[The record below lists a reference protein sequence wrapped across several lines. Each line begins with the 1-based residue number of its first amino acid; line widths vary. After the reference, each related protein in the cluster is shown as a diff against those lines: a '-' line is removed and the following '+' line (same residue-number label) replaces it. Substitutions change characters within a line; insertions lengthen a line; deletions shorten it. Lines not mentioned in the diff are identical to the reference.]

1 MAAIDWETMDDA
13 IDHGAERTDENPT
26 RRRVRRIL
34 VISLIALLA
43 VVLSLFGATW
53 WVVRDVSNS
62 IERIPGAF
70 EIPEEERP
78 AKTDDGSMNI
88 LLAGLDGEDSA
99 DEGHARTDAVMVVHI
114 DQGRDHAFVVSIP
127 RDAWVPIPGRGENK
141 INAAYAFGGPALY
154 VQTVEQLTGLR
165 MDHLAVL
172 DWSGFRSLT
181 DALGGVEL
189 TFSEPIVTHDGP
201 TYDPG
206 RHTLSGDEALQYV
219 RERKALP
226 AGDFDRVK
234 RQQNYL
240 RALMRA
246 LLNSD
251 TLSDPG
257 RLMEVA
263 GSIGEAARVD
273 DEFSATDMVRLG
285 ISLRGLRAED
295 VTFLTV
301 PTDGTGWA
309 GSASIVN
316 YDHENARLLWTAVRD
331 DDVESFVAAHGDL
344 VTGESVR

>member
-1 MAAIDWETMDDA
+1 MDDA
-13 IDHGAERTDENPT
+13 IDHGTEQTDENPA
-26 RRRVRRIL
+26 RRHRVRRVL

-70 EIPEEERP
+70 EIPEEKRP
-78 AKTDDGSMNI
+78 EKTEDGSMNI
-88 LLAGLDGEDSA
+88 LLAGLDGA
-99 DEGHARTDAVMVVHI
+99 YEGHARTDAVMVVHI
-114 DQGRDHAFVVSIP
+114 DQSREHAFVVSIP
-127 RDAWVPIPGRGENK
+127 RDAWVPIPGHGKSK

-154 VQTVEQLTGLR
+154 VQTVEQLTDLR
-165 MDHLAVL
+165 MDHLAVI
-172 DWSGFRSLT
+172 DWSGFRSMT

-189 TFSEPIVTHDGP
+189 TFAEPVV
-201 TYDPG
+201 TYDG
-206 RHTLSGDEALQYV
+206 TTYEAGTHTLSGDEALQYV

-240 RALMRA
+240 RALMHA
-246 LLNSD
+246 LLSRD

-257 RLMEVA
+257 RLMDVA
-263 GSIGEAARVD
+263 GTIGEAARVD
-273 DEFSATDMVRLG
+273 DELSATDMVRIGL
-285 ISLRGLRAED
+285 SLRGLRAED

-316 YDHENARLLWTAVRD
+316 YDQENARLLWTAVRD
-331 DDVESFVAAHGDL
+331 GDVESFLAAHDDL
-344 VTGESVR
+344 VTGETVR